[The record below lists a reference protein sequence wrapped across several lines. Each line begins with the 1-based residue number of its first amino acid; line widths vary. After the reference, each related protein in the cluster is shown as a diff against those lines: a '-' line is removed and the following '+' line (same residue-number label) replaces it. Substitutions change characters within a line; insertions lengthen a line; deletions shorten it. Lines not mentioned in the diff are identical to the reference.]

1 MSGAVGLR
9 TDCERLLQLFTETN
23 SVRYEQFSALWRQ
36 TNFSLIHYGRKEA
49 REQREFIE
57 GAFQIVQNFLL
68 PPYSFQVRVGALY
81 LLYGLYY
88 TQLNKPKVKI
98 RMTLKTWC
106 ELLVFHQEVTEQQ
119 HLDVDFI
126 FRTLRM
132 DKAFLFTA
140 TPTQLIFGTKEK
152 LPDETDDRE
161 NDQLKEQQSVLPQV
175 LGDSLEQLQDVH
187 EKYHNMKCELGVGG
201 RPDPSLEVVKT
212 GIAESIA
219 EKIHKYEEWRKSTKG
234 RTRGRKR
241 PVSDDESTM
250 DEGLIESRKRASRIA
265 KIKGKSYGTF
275 AKMPRSIR
283 HLQQDTTTS
292 DDEEWAPTTGR
303 KKGKGKK
310 KTQEKTPPRCKSP
323 TQKIREETRRL
334 IASAIQPAASSS
346 EEVPAKKKPTP
357 KKRKK
362 TTPKKG
368 KKKSVPKI
376 KVKVEGGKSS
386 EDDAKKKGGK
396 KDGRKRQKTSENLGE
411 GTSSMSDSPQKKS
424 PKSNKRKSPRST
436 ARKMRKKRA

>member
-49 REQREFIE
+49 REQKEFIE

-88 TQLNKPKVKI
+88 TQLNNPKVKI
-98 RMTLKTWC
+98 RMTLKMWC

-152 LPDETDDRE
+152 LPDDEDRE
-161 NDQLKEQQSVLPQV
+161 NDQLKEQQSILPQV
-175 LGDSLEQLQDVH
+175 LGDSLEQLQDIH
-187 EKYHNMKCELGVGG
+187 EKYHNMKCELGGGG

-219 EKIHKYEEWRKSTKG
+219 EKIHKYEEWRKTTKG
-234 RTRGRKR
+234 RSRGRKR
-241 PVSDDESTM
+241 PVSEDESAM
-250 DEGLIESRKRASRIA
+250 DEGLMESRERASRIA
-265 KIKGKSYGTF
+265 QIKGKSYGTF
-275 AKMPRSIR
+275 AKLPSHIR
-283 HLQQDTTTS
+283 HMKQDPTTTTTS
-292 DDEEWAPTTGR
+292 EDEEWLPTTG
-303 KKGKGKK
+303 KKRGKAKK
-310 KTQEKTPPRCKSP
+310 KRQQKTPPRCKSP

-334 IASAIQPAASSS
+334 IASASQPTASSS
-346 EEVPAKKKPTP
+346 EEVMAKKKPTL
-357 KKRKK
+357 
-362 TTPKKG
+362 KKG
-368 KKKSVPKI
+368 KKKRLAKSKS
-376 KVKVEGGKSS
+376 KWKEG
-386 EDDAKKKGGK
+386 KGVNFK
-396 KDGRKRQKTSENLGE
+396 E
-411 GTSSMSDSPQKKS
+411 
-424 PKSNKRKSPRST
+424 
-436 ARKMRKKRA
+436 RKKMVGRDRR

>member
-1 MSGAVGLR
+1 MAMIRSKAIQYSYCVIKFYFYTAVGASVSMSGAVGLR

-49 REQREFIE
+49 REQKEFIE

-88 TQLNKPKVKI
+88 TQLNNPKVKI
-98 RMTLKTWC
+98 RMTLKMWC

-152 LPDETDDRE
+152 LPDDEDRE
-161 NDQLKEQQSVLPQV
+161 NDQLKEQQSILPQV
-175 LGDSLEQLQDVH
+175 LGDSLEQLQDIH
-187 EKYHNMKCELGVGG
+187 EKYHNMKCELGGGG
-201 RPDPSLEVVKT
+201 RPDPSLGVVKT

-219 EKIHKYEEWRKSTKG
+219 EKIHKYEEWRKTTKG
-234 RTRGRKR
+234 R
-241 PVSDDESTM
+241 M
-250 DEGLIESRKRASRIA
+250 ESRERASRIA
-265 KIKGKSYGTF
+265 QIKGKSYGTF
-275 AKMPRSIR
+275 AKLPSHIR
-283 HLQQDTTTS
+283 HMKQDPPTTTS
-292 DDEEWAPTTGR
+292 EDDEWLPTTG
-303 KKGKGKK
+303 KKRGKAKK
-310 KTQEKTPPRCKSP
+310 KRQQKTPPRCKSP

-334 IASAIQPAASSS
+334 IASASQPTASSS
-346 EEVPAKKKPTP
+346 EEVTAKKKPTP
-357 KKRKK
+357 KK
-362 TTPKKG
+362 G
-368 KKKSVPKI
+368 KKKRLPKI
-376 KVKVEGGKSS
+376 KVKVEGGKRS
-386 EDDAKKKGGK
+386 KLQGKK
-396 KDGRKRQKTSENLGE
+396 KDGRKRQKTSESLGE
-411 GTSSMSDSPQKKS
+411 GTSSMSDSPKKKS
-424 PKSNKRKSPRST
+424 RKSPRKT
-436 ARKMRKKRA
+436 KKRKT

>member
-49 REQREFIE
+49 RQQREFIE
-57 GAFQIVQNFLL
+57 GAFQIVLNFLL

-106 ELLVFHQEVTEQQ
+106 ELVVFHQEVTEQQ
-119 HLDVDFI
+119 HLDVDLV

-140 TPTQLIFGTKEK
+140 TPTQLIFGKKEK
-152 LPDETDDRE
+152 LPDDEDRE
-161 NDQLKEQQSVLPQV
+161 NDQLKEQQSILPQV
-175 LGDSLEQLQDVH
+175 LGDSLEQLQDIH
-187 EKYHNMKCELGVGG
+187 EKYHNMKCELGGGG

-241 PVSDDESTM
+241 PASEDESTM
-250 DEGLIESRKRASRIA
+250 DEGLVESRKRASRIA
-265 KIKGKSYGTF
+265 QIKGKSYGTF
-275 AKMPRSIR
+275 AKVPRSIR
-283 HLQQDTTTS
+283 YMQQETTTS
-292 DDEEWAPTTGR
+292 DEDEEWLPSTSR

-310 KTQEKTPPRCKSP
+310 KIIQARTKKTPPRCKSP
-323 TQKIREETRRL
+323 TQKIREETSRL
-334 IASAIQPAASSS
+334 IASAIRPTASSS
-346 EEVPAKKKPTP
+346 EEVPAKKKPAP
-357 KKRKK
+357 KKKP
-362 TTPKKG
+362 TPKKG
-368 KKKSVPKI
+368 KKKTKPKI

-386 EDDAKKKGGK
+386 KREAKK
-396 KDGRKRQKTSENLGE
+396 KDGRKRQKTSESLGE
-411 GTSSMSDSPQKKS
+411 GTSSMSDSPKKAPRKS
-424 PKSNKRKSPRST
+424 PKSTGRK
-436 ARKMRKKRA
+436 ARKKRA

>member
-1 MSGAVGLR
+1 LSVIMSGAVGLR

-234 RTRGRKR
+234 R
-241 PVSDDESTM
+241 
-250 DEGLIESRKRASRIA
+250 IESRKRASRIA

-292 DDEEWAPTTGR
+292 DDEEWAPTTG
-303 KKGKGKK
+303 KKKGKGKGKK

-346 EEVPAKKKPTP
+346 EDVPAKKKPPP
-357 KKRKK
+357 KKKANLKK
-362 TTPKKG
+362 KPTPKKG

-376 KVKVEGGKSS
+376 KVKIEGGKSNNG
-386 EDDAKKKGGK
+386 DAKKKGGK
-396 KDGRKRQKTSENLGE
+396 KDGRKRQKTSESLGE
-411 GTSSMSDSPQKKS
+411 GTSSMSDSPKKKS
-424 PKSNKRKSPRST
+424 PKSTKRKSPRST
-436 ARKMRKKRA
+436 ARKTRKRRA